1 VKTHTVSAS
10 RSLRS
15 STLVFTL
22 ALFLP
27 VLSSAHAI
35 AHRVRIEGSVG
46 GRASPTVILENG
58 LGDSLEV
65 WDDVQPVIARNCART
80 FAYNRAGYEGSGLAA
95 GMRDAHT
102 IVAELRAELR
112 QRGLKPPYVLV
123 GHSLGGLYMQYFAR
137 TYADEV
143 AGLVLVDSTHRNQRL
158 WPSTGE
164 RRGGSV
170 ILFMS
175 PIARREL
182 AGSEAA
188 GEQVQLS
195 PSAPSIPT
203 IVLSSTGV
211 LRGETP
217 ASRVEAARFQEE
229 IAAEFPN
236 ARHVRVE
243 GSGHYIQ
250 NERPDTVIEAIREV
264 VGCRR

>member
-1 VKTHTVSAS
+1 MNAV
-10 RSLRS
+10 
-15 STLVFTL
+15 
-22 ALFLP
+22 P
-27 VLSSAHAI
+27 
-35 AHRVRIEGSVG
+35 HRVRIEGGATSP
-46 GRASPTVILENG
+46 AAPTVILENG

-65 WDDVQPVIARNCART
+65 WDEVQRIIARNCART

-102 IVAELRAELR
+102 VVTELRAELR
-112 QRGLKPPYVLV
+112 ERGLKPPYVLV

-137 TYADEV
+137 TYAEEV
-143 AGLVLVDSTHRNQRL
+143 AGLVLVDSTHRSQRL
-158 WPSTGE
+158 WPATSE
-164 RRGGSV
+164 RRGGRV
-170 ILFMS
+170 VLFMS

-195 PSAPSIPT
+195 PRAPPIAT
-203 IVLSSTGV
+203 VVLSSTGV
-211 LRGETP
+211 FRGETP

-250 NERPDTVIEAIREV
+250 KERPDTVIEAIREV
-264 VGCRR
+264 TGCRR